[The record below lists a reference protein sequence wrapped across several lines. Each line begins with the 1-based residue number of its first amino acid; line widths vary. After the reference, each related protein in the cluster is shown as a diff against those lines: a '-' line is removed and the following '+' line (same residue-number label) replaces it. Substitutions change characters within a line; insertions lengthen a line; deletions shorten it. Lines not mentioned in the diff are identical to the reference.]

1 MRRLLAEETGIVALP
16 PPQVRR
22 RLIDLLSGPHVKHSG
37 DGATLAF
44 EGEWWY
50 RGEYTLLPC
59 EQGTQVTYR
68 VYNVATLA
76 RWLVPLVNRLYIG
89 FSAATRKSFAETLGS
104 LTR

>member
-1 MRRLLAEETGIVALP
+1 MSLP
-16 PPQVRR
+16 PSQVRH
-22 RLIDLLSGPHVKHSG
+22 RLIDLLSGPHVKLSG

-44 EGEWWY
+44 EGAWWY

-59 EQGTQVTYR
+59 EQGTQVTYH
-68 VYNVATLA
+68 VYNVATRA

-89 FSAATRKSFAETLGS
+89 FAAATRKGFTETLRS